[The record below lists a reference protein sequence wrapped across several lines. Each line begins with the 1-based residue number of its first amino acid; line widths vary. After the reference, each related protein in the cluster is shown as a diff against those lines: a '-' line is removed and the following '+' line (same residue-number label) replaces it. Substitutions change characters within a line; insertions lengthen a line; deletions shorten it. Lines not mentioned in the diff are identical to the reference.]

1 MLNKNNSV
9 MIKCSVGLFKGRN
22 KSSSAKF
29 IVLQLFFLFSSFL
42 FSRVNDEKEARGYL
56 QGLATKMTDE
66 LESVRAPGPP
76 GTGKV
81 NCISFLIFILHLF

>member
-1 MLNKNNSV
+1 MYRSFIEGKAKEVNVQICFLVLNPA
-9 MIKCSVGLFKGRN
+9 LP
-22 KSSSAKF
+22 SSWF
-29 IVLQLFFLFSSFL
+29 IFYFFLFSFL

-81 NCISFLIFILHLF
+81 NCISFLSFILHLF

>member
-1 MLNKNNSV
+1 MFYRIL
-9 MIKCSVGLFKGRN
+9 LFLVTDCIG
-22 KSSSAKF
+22 
-29 IVLQLFFLFSSFL
+29 
-42 FSRVNDEKEARGYL
+42 RVNDEKEARGYL

-81 NCISFLIFILHLF
+81 SHQVSHIV